1 MKNIE
6 RGSLQHKFA
15 RFIVENYCEDGN
27 CEDCPLLKYKY
38 ECKCTPRCTSKK
50 QIKNWLGEEY
60 VEHHHWLPWELEVLK
75 HIEGKYETIF
85 NANGT
90 IFIYEKAERYIQVR
104 PRVALKIKFET
115 LGAEDEVEVM
125 NIDEELAR
133 YGMSR

>member
-38 ECKCTPRCTSKK
+38 ECKCTPRFTSKK

-60 VEHHHWLPWELEVLK
+60 VEHHHWLDWELEVLK
-75 HIEGKYETIF
+75 HIDKEYD
-85 NANGT
+85 
-90 IFIYEKAERYIQVR
+90 YIQGSSYGAIISGLGLRKVLDIR
-104 PRVALKIKFET
+104 FDT
-115 LGAEDEVEVM
+115 LVYGEYI